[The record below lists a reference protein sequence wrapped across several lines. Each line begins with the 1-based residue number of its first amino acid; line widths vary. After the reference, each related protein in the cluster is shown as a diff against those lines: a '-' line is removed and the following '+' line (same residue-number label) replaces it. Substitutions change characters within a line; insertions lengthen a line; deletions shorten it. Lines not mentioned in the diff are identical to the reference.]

1 MDRRKF
7 DREPTNLELYAQSG
21 EQRPR
26 RLKAT
31 NISSRG
37 VFVEDWSPPPQDGA
51 RVNLVFLIGAGAV
64 VRLLRRSARVA
75 RVVDGGVGL
84 VHGAEAEYRTEVR
97 PSPCSPWTSLRWP
110 DFD

>member
-1 MDRRKF
+1 MNRRQF

-37 VFVEDWSPPPQDGA
+37 VFVENWSPPPQDGA
-51 RVNLVFLIGAGAV
+51 RVDLVFLIGAGAV

-84 VHGAEAEYRTEVR
+84 IHGAEAECSAVAP
-97 PSPCSPWTSLRWP
+97 PSPSPWSSLRWP